1 VGVVDV
7 QRFLSGGPDGRGSPD
22 SRPNRPIWHGGEPGR
37 KYVVSANRESQRTE
51 VEGNTISII
60 DVQKAI
66 AKAKDA
72 EVARVLSAPMTPA

>member
-1 VGVVDV
+1 V
-7 QRFLSGGPDGRGSPD
+7 SPDG
-22 SRPNRPIWHGGEPGR
+22 

-72 EVARVLSAPMTPA
+72 EVARVLVGTNDPGAKTRPFAAAFIHAGSGSW